1 MTTETVP
8 DKEITTLPIALLLVW
23 SNSDDPKV
31 AECKNYL
38 EEQGIFVFDGVK
50 SAHRTP
56 EALEDAA
63 DCLPDIPS
71 DAQWLVNTT
80 HAKVEVVIGAA
91 GWAAHLPGA
100 IATHNPF
107 IPVIALPVWS
117 ATFAKVFGD
126 AYAAVNATVS
136 MHDMPPEVPN
146 GLAPNSLIAGKMA
159 EKIIRL
165 DLPEWYN
172 KVSVPEEA
180 DMNPLFLESL
190 WIEVDETSPIQIILQ
205 DIDDKN
211 FSPKDSDK
219 IRIIIPTAT
228 PVPLGYQRDI
238 WTVFNRLNV
247 EGLYM
252 GWQVEKINYT
262 NALIFAAQLLA
273 SKGNKTIKWKLITR
287 RQNAHDKVRKI
298 DKEREAQ
305 NATRLSQILR
315 LHTSWLWP
323 TRKAMNFVRGDEGLE
338 SLGYVRFYVGKN
350 ADLYIIPKT
359 EPIQILMVRTDR
371 KSVFNI
377 PLDLEIE
384 WSWEIQ
390 NQISLLGAKFAE
402 IHGIPTAVR
411 EIPENIPQELRL
423 RCQAIELCRQLEV
436 EVGGQQQGMELIF
449 RNYITGSLLEKHQKW
464 ENPYEISLPEWLK
477 EWDDICDTYGN
488 AAFTPTDKTK
498 DDNPIPSRIVR
509 EAYPEIVEKLQ
520 TLFREFTEFAY
531 HAGYVIVDTKFEVFM
546 NAKWEWVIGDEI
558 LTPESSRF
566 IKREDFEA
574 GRYISADKQFIRE
587 LGKKFEWKV
596 QWAYLKAENPE
607 ATFLPIGDNVTEA
620 DKATVLAGYQDIRD
634 AWMIHGLRN

>member
-1 MTTETVP
+1 MTTEIVS

-38 EEQGIFVFDGVK
+38 EEQGIFVFDDVK

-56 EALEDAA
+56 DALKDAVG
-63 DCLPDIPS
+63 DYPELSSDI
-71 DAQWLVNTT
+71 QWLLVGTT
-80 HAKVEVVIGAA
+80 AKVSVVIGAA

-126 AYAAVNATVS
+126 AYAALNATIS

-172 KVSVPEEA
+172 KVSVPEEEN
-180 DMNPLFLESL
+180 MNPLFLESL
-190 WIEVDETSPIQIILQ
+190 WVEVDEESPIQIVLQ

-211 FSPKDSDK
+211 FSLKDSDK
-219 IRIIIPTAT
+219 ICIIIPTAT
-228 PVPLGYQRDI
+228 PVPLWYQRDI
-238 WTVFNRLNV
+238 WTVFNRLNA

-273 SKGNKTIKWKLITR
+273 SKGNETIKRNLIAR
-287 RQNAHDKVRKI
+287 RKNAHDKVCLI
-298 DKEREAQ
+298 AEEREKQ
-305 NATRLSQILR
+305 NATRLDQIIR
-315 LHTSWLWP
+315 LNSSWLWP
-323 TRKAMNFVRGDEGLE
+323 TRKAMNFTRGDEGLE
-338 SLGYVRFYVGKN
+338 SLGYVRFYTGKN
-350 ADLYIIPKT
+350 ADLYIIPQM

-384 WSWEIQ
+384 WSWAIQ
-390 NQISLLGAKFAE
+390 NQISLLGSWFAE
-402 IHGIPTAVR
+402 KHGIPTAMR
-411 EIPENIPQELRL
+411 KLPENIPQELRD

-436 EVGGQQQGMELIF
+436 EVDGQQQGMELIF
-449 RNYITGSLLEKHQKW
+449 RNYITGSLLEKHQAG

-477 EWDDICDTYGN
+477 EWDDIRDVDGN
-488 AAFTPTDKTK
+488 AVFTPTDKTK
-498 DDNPIPSRIVR
+498 DDNPIPARIVR
-509 EAYPEIVEKLQ
+509 EAYPEIVNKLQ
-520 TLFREFTEFAY
+520 TLFR
-531 HAGYVIVDTKFEVFM
+531 
-546 NAKWEWVIGDEI
+546 
-558 LTPESSRF
+558 
-566 IKREDFEA
+566 
-574 GRYISADKQFIRE
+574 
-587 LGKKFEWKV
+587 
-596 QWAYLKAENPE
+596 
-607 ATFLPIGDNVTEA
+607 
-620 DKATVLAGYQDIRD
+620 
-634 AWMIHGLRN
+634 